1 MTSERPRRRRRRG
14 QEPPTPPNNNRKI
27 ALGGV
32 ITAIVIAII
41 VAVWVGNGGNETSTP
56 SLPSVVGE
64 NEGRLLGNADAALAI
79 KDFSDFRCSHCR
91 DAALNLT
98 PKIIENYINSGSS
111 VSFEFAPVSVLGDE
125 SMLAAQAS
133 MCAEDQ
139 SQFWSYHDKLF
150 EQQSSDRFDM
160 ATLQDYAAEV
170 GLDEQTFRD
179 CMLSGKYR
187 LAIEKNN
194 DAFRQAGA
202 KGTPSFL
209 IGEELIGGAISFSEM
224 QKIIDAQLDK

>member
-1 MTSERPRRRRRRG
+1 MTSEVPRRRRRRG
-14 QEPPTPPNNNRKI
+14 QEPPPPPNNNRKI

-41 VAVWVGNGGNETSTP
+41 VAVWVGNGGNEPPTP

-64 NEGRLLGNADAALAI
+64 NQGSVLGNADAAVAI
-79 KDFSDFRCSHCR
+79 KDFSDFRCPHCR

-98 PKIIENYINSGSS
+98 PKIVENYINDEGR
-111 VSFEFAPVSVLGDE
+111 VSFEFVPVSVLGDE

-139 SQFWSYHDKLF
+139 SQFWAYHDKLF

-160 ATLQDYAAEV
+160 ATLEDYAGDL

-179 CMLSGKYR
+179 CMLSGKHR
-187 LAIEKNN
+187 LTIEKNN
-194 DAFRQAGA
+194 DAFREAGA
-202 KGTPSFL
+202 RGTPSFL
-209 IGEELIGGAISFSEM
+209 IGEELVGGAVAFSEM
-224 QKIIDAQLDK
+224 QIIIDAQLDK

>member
-1 MTSERPRRRRRRG
+1 MTSQSSRRRRRRG

-41 VAVWVGNGGNETSTP
+41 VAVWVGNGGNEPP
-56 SLPSVVGE
+56 SLPSVVGA
-64 NEGRLLGNADAALAI
+64 NEGALLGNADAAVAI
-79 KDFSDFRCSHCR
+79 KDFSDFRCPHCR

-98 PKIIENYINSGSS
+98 PQIIEHYINDESS
-111 VSFEFAPVSVLGDE
+111 VSFEFVPVSVLGDE

-133 MCAEDQ
+133 MCAQDQ
-139 SQFWSYHDKLF
+139 SQFWLYHDKLF

-160 ATLQDYAAEV
+160 ATLQGYAGDL

-179 CMLSGKYR
+179 CMLSGKHR

-194 DAFRQAGA
+194 DAFQEAGA
-202 KGTPSFL
+202 RGTPSFL
-209 IGEELIGGAISFSEM
+209 IGEELIGGAVAFSEM
-224 QKIIDAQLDK
+224 QTIIDAQLDK

>member
-1 MTSERPRRRRRRG
+1 MTSEVSRRRRRRG
-14 QEPPTPPNNNRKI
+14 QEPAPPPNNNRKI

-41 VAVWVGNGGNETSTP
+41 VAIWVGNGADEPATTSSIP
-56 SLPSVVGE
+56 IVGE
-64 NEGRLLGNADAALAI
+64 NEGRVLGNPDATVAI
-79 KDFSDFRCSHCR
+79 LDFSDFRCPHCA
-91 DAALNLT
+91 DAALQLT
-98 PKIIENYINSGSS
+98 PKIIESYINTDKS
-111 VSFEFAPVSVLGDE
+111 VSFEFVPVSVLGDE

-139 SQFWSYHDKLF
+139 NQFWFYHDKLF

-160 ATLQDYAAEV
+160 TTLQGYAADL

-179 CMLSGKYR
+179 CMLSGKHR

-202 KGTPSFL
+202 EGTPSFVV
-209 IGEELIGGAISFSEM
+209 GTEFVAGAIPFSEM
-224 QKIIDAQLDK
+224 QKIIDAQLEK